1 MPVDR
6 EAMVASLQK
15 TIVENNAQ
23 GKPLVVGLARAV
35 GFIVGSL
42 ASLFD
47 AQERRIEQLE
57 KRLDDGPFKYM
68 GPHVD
73 GTDYRKGDFVTLGGS
88 LWHANYPTRARPGEG
103 YDWTLAVKRGK
114 DGRDLR

>member
-6 EAMVASLQK
+6 EAMVAALQK
-15 TIVENNAQ
+15 IVLENNAQ
-23 GKPLVVGLARAV
+23 GKPLEVGLGRAV

-57 KRLDDGPFKYM
+57 KCLDDQEAKSALRAHQLPRGNVRNGAGAHISAKVERPC
-68 GPHVD
+68 D
-73 GTDYRKGDFVTLGGS
+73 ETDQ
-88 LWHANYPTRARPGEG
+88 W
-103 YDWTLAVKRGK
+103 
-114 DGRDLR
+114 